1 MASKQTVAAELFAGP
16 LEQHHQS
23 AQGGF
28 PELRPSDVDDVD
40 DEDSWFSEFPDDLN
54 GDLTKFSY
62 DGPFPFTAFDRQLSN
77 YATEGPSQPS
87 GLVADF
93 DNADNDTD
101 DDDSIFSRGS
111 LASDEEGYASD
122 VSSVHDPWAMDYAD
136 FDDDDDYDMAPTEP
150 LSGLA
155 TEALA
160 AISDAHTAGGSSQRL
175 TASVNYNYA
184 LVYEVVCGVDY
195 HRLGL
200 TALAV
205 GRFCGLAQYVVDLLR
220 EPGDYTL
227 NQAMA
232 HLEDQCE
239 IVEKSLEDY
248 SWYVLENAD
257 RFGASEW

>member
-1 MASKQTVAAELFAGP
+1 M
-16 LEQHHQS
+16 
-23 AQGGF
+23 
-28 PELRPSDVDDVD
+28 DDVD
-40 DEDSWFSEFPDDLN
+40 DEDSWFSEFPDDLD

-87 GLVADF
+87 GLAADF
-93 DNADNDTD
+93 DNADDDTD
-101 DDDSIFSRGS
+101 DDEDDNTTANDDSIFSRGS

-122 VSSVHDPWAMDYAD
+122 ASSVHDPWAMDYAD

-150 LSGLA
+150 LSSLA

-160 AISDAHTAGGSSQRL
+160 AISDAHTAALAAIANTAGGSSQRL

-184 LVYEVVCGVDY
+184 LAYEVVCGVDY
-195 HRLGL
+195 HRPGL

-205 GRFCGLAQYVVDLLR
+205 GRFCGLAQYVVDLR